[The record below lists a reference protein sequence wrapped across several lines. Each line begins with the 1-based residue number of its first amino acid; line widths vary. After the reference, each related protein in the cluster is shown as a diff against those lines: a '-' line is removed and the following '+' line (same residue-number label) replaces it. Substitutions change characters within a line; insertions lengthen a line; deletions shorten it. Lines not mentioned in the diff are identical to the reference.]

1 MVHKISIK
9 KELVEYIYVYYLDK
23 FLSTLN
29 KYLNSAELLFLFSFR
44 LLFITITI
52 VSCWLPLLFIHK
64 IYP

>member
-29 KYLNSAELLFLFSFR
+29 KYAELLFLFSFR